1 MKFVKGM
8 ITGMII
14 TAGAA
19 MVYTEYTIGPNKNAK
34 TRQKNDEEN
43 RTNLSKKEC

>member
-19 MVYTEYTIGPNKNAK
+19 MVCAECTMGSNKMLK
-34 TRQKNDEEN
+34 QG
-43 RTNLSKKEC
+43 KKMIKKMGIL

>member
-19 MVYTEYTIGPNKNAK
+19 MVYKEYTIGPNKMLK
-34 TRQKNDEEN
+34 QG
-43 RTNLSKKEC
+43 KKMMKKIGLI

>member
-8 ITGMII
+8 ITGMVI

-19 MVYTEYTIGPNKNAK
+19 MMYAECMVGPNKMMK
-34 TRQKNDEEN
+34 QG
-43 RTNLSKKEC
+43 KKMMKKMGLI

>member
-19 MVYTEYTIGPNKNAK
+19 MVYTEYTVGPNKMLK
-34 TRQKNDEEN
+34 QGKNDEEN